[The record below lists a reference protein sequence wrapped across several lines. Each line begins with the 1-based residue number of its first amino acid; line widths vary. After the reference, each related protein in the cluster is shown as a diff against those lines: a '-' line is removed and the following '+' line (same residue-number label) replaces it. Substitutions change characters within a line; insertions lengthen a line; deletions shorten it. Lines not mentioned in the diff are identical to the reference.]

1 MYKVFVNDV
10 PIILST
16 EKYIGKN
23 YTSLPLKRVNLKDVI
38 KKVCRGELTHI
49 NLYHRKEKKLLK
61 ILKKAL
67 PVVVAG
73 GGMVHDNNGKILF
86 IYRKGKWDLPKG
98 KIEKNE
104 TIEDCAVRE
113 VWEETGVENL
123 KITGFIDTTYHVFT
137 RNNKFKLKET
147 HWFHMETD
155 YEGELVPEP
164 SEGIKKVKWKN
175 FEKSQKALTKSYEN
189 IKILFPKEYLIPNPK
204 DRVA

>member
-23 YTSLPLKRVNLKDVI
+23 YTSLPIKRVKIKSVI
-38 KKVCRGELTHI
+38 KQIVRGELTHI

-61 ILKKAL
+61 VLKKSL

-73 GGMVHDNNGKILF
+73 GGMVHNNKGKILF
-86 IYRKGKWDLPKG
+86 IYRNGKWDLPKG
-98 KIEKNE
+98 KLEKNE
-104 TIEDCAVRE
+104 TIEECALRE

-123 KITGFIDTTYHVFT
+123 KISEFIKTTYHVFK

-147 HWFHMETD
+147 HWYKMTSD
-155 YEGELVPEP
+155 YEGELKPEP
-164 SEGIKKVKWKN
+164 SEGIKKVKWKILKKAKKPSVN
-175 FEKSQKALTKSYEN
+175 HTKTSKFFFQKN
-189 IKILFPKEYLIPNPK
+189 I
-204 DRVA
+204 